1 MSYVQHKLCAYLPC
15 SCRMR
20 CEYGLGEDTTLYSYD
35 AGISHY
41 TLRYKQELLHNK
53 VVLLRHI
60 RIKNCIFDSSL
71 QRFRFSLC
79 WVSMMQNTCNVVH
92 VTISLRSPFYH
103 GNIGRDFK
111 RQTNCQR
118 LKSRVNLL
126 CWDFSPSLF
135 FSLFC
140 SILPQGQTN
149 SLNIYWCLT
158 LASDS
163 LFC

>member
-1 MSYVQHKLCAYLPC
+1 
-15 SCRMR
+15 MR

-41 TLRYKQELLHNK
+41 TLRYTYELLHNK

-126 CWDFSPSLF
+126 CWDFSPSLLLLSLRSSIFSGLRPLF
-135 FSLFC
+135 FLLYPLGTLGIDLAECGECPRLSLLC
-140 SILPQGQTN
+140 IGLM
-149 SLNIYWCLT
+149 
-158 LASDS
+158 
-163 LFC
+163 